1 MSKKVWILTILSMIL
16 LLTMALAGCGGGSKQ
31 EVSKE
36 QKPAEQAASGGKFD
50 WKMASGATINVM
62 LNKHPYAD
70 AIIKRLPEFEQK
82 TGIKVNYSVTP
93 EENYFDKLTTALNAK
108 NGNPDVFMTGS
119 YQMWEYATAGYME
132 ALDNYIKDPGKTS
145 PDYDI
150 NDFFEGILAGDRWD
164 LKPGHPAG
172 TGSQWAIP
180 LAFETNT
187 LMYNKKAF
195 EKAGIKE
202 PPKTFDELVEVAKKL
217 NGWNGP
223 GSYGIAVRGTRSW
236 ATIHPGYMTAF
247 YLNGAKDFALENGKL
262 VCKLDS
268 PEAVDVTKKFTDM
281 IKAAGPK
288 DWTNYTWYQ
297 VGADLGAG
305 KAAMIYDADILGFFQ
320 NVPGASAESGNIA
333 WAPGP
338 KMKDGVPPGANEWI
352 WSIAMN
358 SSSKNKQAAWIFMQ
372 FFTSKEHD
380 LWGATQA
387 EVVDPAR
394 KSVWADQKFIDRMK
408 TQTGYIETF
417 KTIIDNTSIKF
428 TPQPEFFN
436 TTTEWAATLQ
446 KIVTQNADVQASMK
460 ELTAKVNDMVSR
472 IRIE

>member
-1 MSKKVWILTILSMIL
+1 MKKKSWLLGILAVVML
-16 LLTMALAGCGGGSKQ
+16 LAVTVAGCGGKTEAPKSEGTTN
-31 EVSKE
+31 
-36 QKPAEQAASGGKFD
+36 QAASGGKFD
-50 WKMASGATINVM
+50 WKMASGTTINVM

-70 AIIKRLPEFEQK
+70 AIIAKLPEFEQK

-93 EENYFDKLTTALNAK
+93 EENYFDKVTTALNAK

-119 YQMWEYATAGYME
+119 YQIWEYATAGYME
-132 ALDNYIKDPGKTS
+132 PLDPF
-145 PDYDI
+145 I
-150 NDFFEGILAGDRWD
+150 NDPSKTAADWDVSDFYEGIINGDKWD
-164 LKPGHPAG
+164 LKPGHPVG
-172 TGSQWAIP
+172 TGNLWAVP
-180 LAFETNT
+180 LGFETNT

-202 PPKTFDELVEVAKKL
+202 PPKTLDELVEVAKKL

-247 YLNGAKDFALENGKL
+247 YLNGAKDFAVENGKL

-268 PEAVDVTKKFTDM
+268 PEAIEVTQKFADM

-297 VGADLGAG
+297 VGTDLGAG

-320 NVPGASAESGNIA
+320 NTGQTAEAGNIA
-333 WAPGP
+333 WAPPP
-338 KMKDGVPPGANEWI
+338 KLKDNVPLGANEWI

-372 FFTSKEHD
+372 YFTSKEHT
-380 LWGATQA
+380 LWGATEAQ
-387 EVVDPAR
+387 VVDPVR
-394 KSVWADQKFIDRMK
+394 KSVWANTKFTERMK
-408 TQTGYIETF
+408 NQTGYVDTF
-417 KTIIDNTSIKF
+417 QAIINDTSIKF

-446 KIVTQNADVQASMK
+446 KIVTQNVPADQAMK
-460 ELTAKVNDMVSR
+460 ELTTKINDMVSR
-472 IRIE
+472 IRTE

>member
-1 MSKKVWILTILSMIL
+1 MIKKNWFIAIALVLVFTI
-16 LLTMALAGCGGGSKQ
+16 AGCGGGGKKTETPQDKTAKQ
-31 EVSKE
+31 E
-36 QKPAEQAASGGKFD
+36 QASGGKFD

-70 AIIKRLPEFEQK
+70 AIIEKLPEFEQK

-93 EENYFDKLTTALNAK
+93 EENFFDKVTTALNAK

-119 YQMWEYATAGYME
+119 YQLWEYATAGYVE
-132 ALDNYIKDPGKTS
+132 PLDSYINDPGKTDPNWDLS
-145 PDYDI
+145 
-150 NDFFEGILAGDRWD
+150 DFYEGIINGDRWD
-164 LKPGHPAG
+164 LKPGHPVG
-172 TGSQWAIP
+172 TGNLWAVP
-180 LAFETNT
+180 LGFETNT
-187 LMYNKKAF
+187 LMYNKRAF

-247 YLNGAKDFALENGKL
+247 YLNGAKDFAIENGKL
-262 VCKLDS
+262 VSKLDS
-268 PEAVDVTKKFTDM
+268 PEAIEITKKFTDM

-297 VGADLGAG
+297 VGTDLGAG

-320 NVPGASAESGNIA
+320 NVPGSSAEAGNIA
-333 WAPGP
+333 WAPPP
-338 KMKDGVPPGANEWI
+338 KLKDDVPLGANEWI

-372 FFTSKEHD
+372 YFTSKEHT
-380 LWGATQA
+380 LWGATEA
-387 EVVDPAR
+387 KVVDPVR
-394 KSVWADQKFIDRMK
+394 KSVWANPKFIERMK
-408 TQTGYIETF
+408 TQTGYVETF
-417 KTIIDNTSIKF
+417 QTIIDNTGIKF

-446 KIVTQNADVQASMK
+446 KIVTQNVPADQAMK
-460 ELTAKVNDMVSR
+460 ELAAKINNMVSR
-472 IRIE
+472 IRTE